1 MLGTRNLEQLKALLL
16 IITQSN
22 LPEMAVKTV
31 LDIRKFKRAIA
42 NRIDDL
48 MLYRS
53 VELNQVFMAESIN
66 DFSAS
71 LGKYIESLPRNTQNQ
86 LAEVKEQRPSNI

>member
-1 MLGTRNLEQLKALLL
+1 M
-16 IITQSN
+16 
-22 LPEMAVKTV
+22 KTV

-48 MLYRS
+48 MLDE
-53 VELNQVFMAESIN
+53 ELNQVFMAESIN

-71 LGKYIESLPRNTQNQ
+71 LGKYIESLPRNTQN
-86 LAEVKEQRPSNI
+86 

>member
-48 MLYRS
+48 MLDE
-53 VELNQVFMAESIN
+53 ELNQVFMAESIN

-71 LGKYIESLPRNTQNQ
+71 LGKYIESLPRNTQN
-86 LAEVKEQRPSNI
+86 

>member
-1 MLGTRNLEQLKALLL
+1 ML

-48 MLYRS
+48 MLDE
-53 VELNQVFMAESIN
+53 ELNQVFMAESIN

-71 LGKYIESLPRNTQNQ
+71 LGKYIESLPRNTQN
-86 LAEVKEQRPSNI
+86 